1 MIGLDGYMLIRYIN
15 ICFKT
20 TVFFTIWGLF
30 LLLPVYVRANSEYHT
45 YLDWNKFTIANIRDD
60 DSATG
65 LWIPAVMAYIYSIYF
80 CHLMHTEYKNFVQ
93 KRIEYLNKGDP
104 DTPPQTYYTC
114 MVERISPELRSAPSL
129 YAFFEKIFPGEIYA
143 VEVALDLN
151 ELDRVVLQRRRIR
164 DRLETLIAEWKSKD
178 IRPVI
183 LVSTE
188 FYKDMPECIALNP
201 LQTNWFT
208 RCRGYHCY
216 DAIDHY
222 YRVLGMLNDNVL
234 TLQNVYFQQMQK
246 LDELEA
252 LKRDGMVVNNMSN
265 IMSDAIGGFTNQINT
280 ALTSDSTESFET
292 NNETKKSNF
301 ESKTGNS
308 VRKSVVKMAANSA
321 AMVAGSVGGLAREG
335 MKTAE
340 IATKGAFKGMME
352 AKRTLELLTFGEYYR
367 VSSTA
372 FVTFRSRVAKCASH
386 QMLLSHQHLTLYVKT
401 APNPMDII
409 WDNVSIPQRQ
419 VRTRRI
425 IADVTLIV
433 GAIFWSFVVGFLA
446 TISNLEF
453 ISKEHGLQWLQ
464 EYNNT
469 PIYAF
474 LNNYLTLGLLLV
486 LLAVLPLIFDV
497 IARNYEGLKLE
508 SEIQNSIMKRYF
520 YYQIAN
526 VYVSLGLGSLAS
538 SLHQVLN
545 HPSSIFNIL
554 GSSLPLF
561 SIYFANLLIVKT
573 FTAVPIEMMRFY
585 ALAEYLS
592 VFLCKDK
599 RKFTRRELK
608 TGVFANPP
616 ILYGWI
622 YPNLLMV
629 IMIVHVYS
637 VIAPLLMPFAMLFF
651 LFAYAMYKYQ
661 LIYVYVNNYQAGGF
675 MWYAVFSGSMVSLTF
690 GVFTLICYMGIRE
703 TYISGPFYML
713 VPLPFGIMYFWYR
726 IDSKFK
732 EPSMNLSLE
741 SAKALDREVSEK
753 KLKGYQIPHSG
764 FKRNLFRQPSL
775 VEGSLKPVPFQRPK
789 TQIYIEKAI
798 TTSSIPEQVVSYIK
812 PASTT
817 TTDKNGFFYRLLGS
831 RVTPQKAVIVDAI
844 SNEIGSAIEIKPQ
857 FEKNSGSTYDDEDY
871 DVEEDEEE
879 NDLESNSSYSTP
891 TQRSLFNPTW
901 TRVRRG
907 SKQLFN
913 DNEYEMNSRSRAS
926 TSSEEQN
933 LLKHTTSYGT
943 LKK

>member
-20 TVFFTIWGLF
+20 TVFFTIWGLV
-30 LLLPVYVRANSEYHT
+30 LLLPVYVRANDEYHS
-45 YLDWNKFTIANIRDD
+45 YVDWNKFTIANIRDD
-60 DSATG
+60 DSAST
-65 LWIPAVMAYIYSIYF
+65 LWIPAILAYIYAIYF
-80 CHLMHTEYKNFVQ
+80 CNLVYTEYKNFVQ
-93 KRIEYLNKGDP
+93 KRIEYLNNGDP

-114 MVERISPELRSAPSL
+114 MVERIPPGLRSAPSL
-129 YAFFEKIFPGEIYA
+129 NGFFEKIFPGDIYA

-151 ELDRVVLQRRRIR
+151 ELDRVVLQRRQTR
-164 DRLETLIAEWKSKD
+164 DRLEKLIAEWKSKD
-178 IRPVI
+178 IRPVL

-188 FYKDMPECIALNP
+188 FYKDMPESITLYP
-201 LQTNWFT
+201 LQTNWFI
-208 RCRGYHCY
+208 RCCGYHNY

-234 TLQNVYFQQMQK
+234 SLQNVYFQQMQK

-252 LKRDGMVVNNMSN
+252 LKRDGMVVHNVFNK
-265 IMSDAIGGFTNQINT
+265 MSDVIGGLTNQINISS
-280 ALTSDSTESFET
+280 LTSDSTESSET
-292 NNETKKSNF
+292 NSNEAKKSNF
-301 ESKTGNS
+301 ESKTSNS

-321 AMVAGSVGGLAREG
+321 AMVAGGVGGLAREG

-340 IATKGAFKGMME
+340 IATKGALKGMME

-367 VSSTA
+367 ISSTA
-372 FVTFRSRVAKCASH
+372 FVTFRSRVAKCTSH
-386 QMLLSHQHLTLYVKT
+386 QMLLSHQHLTLYVRS
-401 APNPMDII
+401 APNPKDII

-419 VRTRRI
+419 VRTRRM

-464 EYNNT
+464 DYNNT

-545 HPSSIFNIL
+545 QPSSIFNIL

-561 SIYFANLLIVKT
+561 STYFANLLIVKT

-592 VFLCKDK
+592 VYMCKDK

-608 TGVFANPP
+608 TGAFANPQM
-616 ILYGWI
+616 LYGWI

-637 VIAPLLMPFAMLFF
+637 IIAPLLMPFAMLFF

-675 MWYAVFSGSMVSLTF
+675 MWYAVFSGSMVSLIF

-726 IDSKFK
+726 TDNKFK

-741 SAKALDREVSEK
+741 SAKDLDRQVAEK
-753 KLKGYQIPHSG
+753 KLKGFQIPHSS

-775 VEGSLKPVPFQRPK
+775 VEGPLKPAPFQRTRTP
-789 TQIYIEKAI
+789 IYIEKPQ
-798 TTSSIPEQVVSYIK
+798 IPEPVVSY
-812 PASTT
+812 PVTNDRVA
-817 TTDKNGFFYRLLGS
+817 DKNGFFYRLLGS
-831 RVTPQKAVIVDAI
+831 KVTTQKAVIVDSI
-844 SNEIGSAIEIKPQ
+844 TNEIGSAVEIKPQ
-857 FEKNSGSTYDDEDY
+857 FDKVNGIYEDEEYDI
-871 DVEEDEEE
+871 EEDEEDI
-879 NDLESNSSYSTP
+879 DLESNSSYSTP
-891 TQRSLFNPTW
+891 TQRSIINPTW
-901 TRVRRG
+901 SRVRRG
-907 SKQLFN
+907 SKQLFSE
-913 DNEYEMNSRSRAS
+913 NEYEMHNRSRAS

-933 LLKHTTSYGT
+933 LLKHTNGNYGS
-943 LKK
+943 LKR

>member
-1 MIGLDGYMLIRYIN
+1 
-15 ICFKT
+15 
-20 TVFFTIWGLF
+20 V
-30 LLLPVYVRANSEYHT
+30 LLLPVYVRANDEYHS
-45 YLDWNKFTIANIRDD
+45 YVDWNKFTIANIRDD
-60 DSATG
+60 DSASS
-65 LWIPAVMAYIYSIYF
+65 LWIPAILAYIYAIYF
-80 CHLMHTEYKNFVQ
+80 CNLVYTEYKNFVQ
-93 KRIEYLNKGDP
+93 KRIEYLNNGDP

-114 MVERISPELRSAPSL
+114 MVERIPPGLRSAPSL
-129 YAFFEKIFPGEIYA
+129 NGFFEKIFPGDIYA
-143 VEVALDLN
+143 VEVALDLY
-151 ELDRVVLQRRRIR
+151 ELDRVVLQRRQTR
-164 DRLETLIAEWKSKD
+164 DRLEKLIAEWKSKD
-178 IRPVI
+178 IRPTL

-188 FYKDMPECIALNP
+188 FYKDMPESITLYP
-201 LQTNWFT
+201 LQTNWFI
-208 RCRGYHCY
+208 RCCGYHYY

-222 YRVLGMLNDNVL
+222 SRVLGMLNDNVL
-234 TLQNVYFQQMQK
+234 SLQNVYFQQMQK

-252 LKRDGMVVNNMSN
+252 LKRDGMVVHNVFNK
-265 IMSDAIGGFTNQINT
+265 MSDVIGGLTNQINISS
-280 ALTSDSTESFET
+280 LTSDSTESSET
-292 NNETKKSNF
+292 NSNETKKSNF
-301 ESKTGNS
+301 ESKTSNS

-321 AMVAGSVGGLAREG
+321 AMVAGGVGGLAREG

-340 IATKGAFKGMME
+340 IATKGALKGMME

-367 VSSTA
+367 ISSTA
-372 FVTFRSRVAKCASH
+372 FVTFRSRVAKCTSH
-386 QMLLSHQHLTLYVKT
+386 QMLLSHQHLTLYVRS
-401 APNPMDII
+401 APNPKDII

-419 VRTRRI
+419 VRTRRM

-464 EYNNT
+464 DYNNT

-545 HPSSIFNIL
+545 QPSSIFNIL

-561 SIYFANLLIVKT
+561 STYFANLLIVKT

-592 VFLCKDK
+592 VYMCKDK

-608 TGVFANPP
+608 TGAFANPQM
-616 ILYGWI
+616 LYGWI

-637 VIAPLLMPFAMLFF
+637 IIAPLLMPFAMLFF

-675 MWYAVFSGSMVSLTF
+675 MWYAVFSGSMVSLIF

-703 TYISGPFYML
+703 TYMSGPFYML

-726 IDSKFK
+726 TDNKFK

-741 SAKALDREVSEK
+741 SAKDLDRQVGEK
-753 KLKGYQIPHSG
+753 KLKGFQIPHSG

-775 VEGSLKPVPFQRPK
+775 VEGPLKPAPFQRTRTP
-789 TQIYIEKAI
+789 IYIEKPQ
-798 TTSSIPEQVVSYIK
+798 IPEPVVSY
-812 PASTT
+812 PVTNDRVD
-817 TTDKNGFFYRLLGS
+817 DKNGFFYRLLGS
-831 RVTPQKAVIVDAI
+831 KVTTQKAVIVDSI
-844 SNEIGSAIEIKPQ
+844 TNEIGSAVEIKPQ
-857 FEKNSGSTYDDEDY
+857 FDKVNGIYEDEEDDI
-871 DVEEDEEE
+871 EEDEEDI
-879 NDLESNSSYSTP
+879 DLESNSSYSTP
-891 TQRSLFNPTW
+891 TQRSIINPTW
-901 TRVRRG
+901 SRVRRG
-907 SKQLFN
+907 SKQLFS
-913 DNEYEMNSRSRAS
+913 DNEYEMHNRSRAS

-933 LLKHTTSYGT
+933 LLKQTNGNYGS
-943 LKK
+943 LKR